1 MKIQE
6 KIELLG
12 RIKEVISLIDTYE
25 NVKEKMKNPYVVEMI
40 EIILIDLLNRKK
52 SYLELSEEK
61 NIINDGDIKINI

>member
-25 NVKEKMKNPYVVEMI
+25 KVKEKMKNPYVVEMI